1 MSLTQFRNFGDPWND
16 FDRNFG
22 LSNWGDLRGRKEFG
36 NMWSPHMDIT
46 EKENKVL
53 LHMELPGIKK
63 ENISIEFDKGL
74 LTISGE
80 KLQEK
85 TSESDKVYRSER
97 SFGKF
102 IRSITVPK
110 EVTEESIQAKF
121 ENGVLEVCFPKE
133 SQKGR
138 LQPKQIKLA

>member
-1 MSLTQFRNFGDPWND
+1 MSLTQYRQFGDPWSD
-16 FDRNFG
+16 FDRTFG
-22 LSNWGDLRGRKEFG
+22 LSNWGDWRGRKEFG
-36 NMWSPHMDIT
+36 NMWSPQMDIT
-46 EKENKVL
+46 EKDNKVL
-53 LHMELPGIKK
+53 LHMELPGLKK
-63 ENISIEFDKGL
+63 ENIAIELDKGL

-85 TSESDKVYRSER
+85 ISETDKCFRSER

-102 IRSITVPK
+102 SRSITVPK

-121 ENGVLEVCFPKE
+121 ENGVLEIAFPKE
-133 SQKGR
+133 SHKGR